1 MAISPNVVVPTAILP
16 SEIVGGAPQSTTAWG
31 NARSIVANFRGVK
44 IRYFPGQTDPDDN
57 FTHEN
62 LGVIYRKACNAVH
75 VRNEKQTK

>member
-1 MAISPNVVVPTAILP
+1 MAISPNVVPAIVLLP
-16 SEIVGGAPQSTTAWG
+16 SEMVGGAPQLTTAWG

-44 IRYFPGQTDPDDN
+44 IGYFPGQTDPDEN

-62 LGVIYRKACNAVH
+62 LGVIYRNACNAVH